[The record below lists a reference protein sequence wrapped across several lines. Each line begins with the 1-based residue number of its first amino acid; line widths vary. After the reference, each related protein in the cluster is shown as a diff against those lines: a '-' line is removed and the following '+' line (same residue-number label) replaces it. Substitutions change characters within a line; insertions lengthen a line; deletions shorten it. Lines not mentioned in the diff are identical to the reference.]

1 MSSSVVSSVTSSAP
15 GKAILFGEH
24 AVVYGAE
31 AVAVALNHLRIH
43 VHIDVIANATSSSG
57 SSGSGSS
64 TSSSSS
70 SGSSSGSSG
79 SSGSDSDNDDSYI
92 EIVLSDISDDDD
104 NTKPFTGRVSFK
116 QLQRMSIRASTEGS
130 EGSEGSDSIEPVK
143 PDEETLSKLRN
154 EFQSYPLP
162 CSQGLMSASYLV
174 ANILPEL
181 VEGHKVASVFGSSTC
196 LRINVQSK
204 GLPIGAGLGS
214 SAAFSVALAGALI
227 RTKNVLSSD
236 MKTVENK
243 MVRVSVPP
251 ADMLAVINGW
261 AYAAEVVIHGSPSG
275 LDNTTSCYGG
285 AIKYSKDQGTFQNL
299 SNLPPMQI
307 LLTNTKVPR
316 STKQLVAN
324 VRKLYDAYPDIIKPV
339 LSAIEGI
346 SLKFLQLIDQIHAGD
361 ITNQEFVIETGK
373 LFNINHNLLCA
384 LGVGHSSLTLVHET
398 SNSCG
403 CACKL
408 TGAGGG
414 GCALTLL
421 QPKDGVDESSLVLD
435 LTKRLESL
443 EFSVFS
449 SAIGGDGV
457 RWHDMYDL

>member
-1 MSSSVVSSVTSSAP
+1 M
-15 GKAILFGEH
+15 
-24 AVVYGAE
+24 YGAE

-43 VHIDVIANATSSSG
+43 VHIDVIANASSS
-57 SSGSGSS
+57 SSSS
-64 TSSSSS
+64 SNSSSSSSSSSS
-70 SGSSSGSSG
+70 SGSSSSSSDVSDGS
-79 SSGSDSDNDDSYI
+79 YL
-92 EIVLSDISDDDD
+92 EVVLSDIPADDDS
-104 NTKPFTGRVSFK
+104 TKPFTGRVSFK
-116 QLQRMSIRASTEGS
+116 QLQRISIRTGS
-130 EGSEGSDSIEPVK
+130 GDSSDSMKPVK

-174 ANILPEL
+174 ANILPD
-181 VEGHKVASVFGSSTC
+181 VIEGPKVASVFGSSITC

-236 MKTVENK
+236 MKTVANNT
-243 MVRVSVPP
+243 VRVSVPP
-251 ADMLAVINGW
+251 ADMLTVINGW

-299 SNLPPMQI
+299 SNLPAMQI

-324 VRKLYDAYPDIIKPV
+324 VRKLYDAYPDIIKPI

-346 SLKFLQLIDQIHAGD
+346 SLKFLHLIDSIHAGS
-361 ITNQEFVIETGK
+361 ITNHDFVMETGK

-398 SNSCG
+398 SSSCN

-421 QPKDGVDESSLVLD
+421 QPMDGMDESSLVLD
-435 LTKRLESL
+435 LTKRLEGL